1 MTDIRDGDVEVFDI
15 KLFRALTT
23 YQFTERLL
31 LRNITEFNTFDD
43 TVGVNFLATYR
54 INAGTVFFFGYD
66 DHYQQFDRFEQMGD
80 ELLLRQD
87 LQRTN
92 RAILTKLQYLFRL

>member
-1 MTDIRDGDVEVFDI
+1 MEASPIW
-15 KLFRALTT
+15 
-23 YQFTERLL
+23 
-31 LRNITEFNTFDD
+31 
-43 TVGVNFLATYR
+43 VNFLATYR

-92 RAILTKLQYLFRL
+92 RAIFTKLKYLFRL

>member
-1 MTDIRDGDVEVFDI
+1 M
-15 KLFRALTT
+15 
-23 YQFTERLL
+23 
-31 LRNITEFNTFDD
+31 
-43 TVGVNFLATYR
+43 ATYR

-80 ELLLRQD
+80 ELLLRRD

-92 RAILTKLQYLFRL
+92 RAVFTKLQYLFRL